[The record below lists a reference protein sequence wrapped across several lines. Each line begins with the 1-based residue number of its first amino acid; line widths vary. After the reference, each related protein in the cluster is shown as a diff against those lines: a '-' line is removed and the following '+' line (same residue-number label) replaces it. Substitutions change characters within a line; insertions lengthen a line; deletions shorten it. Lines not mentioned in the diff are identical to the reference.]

1 LENHVATTTDFIN
14 AYRQKRTEY
23 DRGNDFWQFSAYLS
37 LVSWKKTF
45 RRLKNWTSRG
55 FIHALVSV
63 PLQQLEARGAAPRNS
78 SSKHSNRSLHF
89 EVAKLHQTEGAV
101 AYLIG
106 LISPIASFAQ
116 LRPSNLDGLKQALEA
131 EKEND
136 YSSTH
141 SAYNGKS
148 AIQFQCLLIALFI
161 AYMTALK
168 DRDKIHQEEGEIL
181 ESEMATAK
189 LKSVKNKGQ
198 WAMQSMMKKVKEN
211 TKMMERKLDSQTRI
225 WNYGRILWT
234 VTSSQMFD
242 DHLQSLQ
249 GALVSVRP
257 GEEAHAWFFQL
268 MELDEE
274 PGSDGDGDDEDKD
287 GDDEDKDGDDEDEG
301 RTEDDEDGDG
311 TEDVDEEQRRE
322 ITLATSDADPV
333 NRFKNWTRLIT
344 SYFGALHH
352 VKSTVTDHPHEFQ
365 GKFIVARRRSSPV
378 PRKLNWPDVIR
389 NLCKEDG
396 EVQPLSNTTSFGDAI
411 TNNSILRPISSK
423 DSEPLSPEAHFTPKQ
438 ADEAISVLQ
447 KSINRDRKSFASF
460 GTSSAALDIHFSME
474 EASSAL
480 VDSAMLS
487 KKKKK
492 KKKVIETEMVLWSAD
507 EHCEAIATAILRYS
521 DKAIFDDQQ
530 DLRELILVRTIFTST
545 HSLG

>member
-274 PGSDGDGDDEDKD
+274 PGSDGDGD
-287 GDDEDKDGDDEDEG
+287 
-301 RTEDDEDGDG
+301 G
-311 TEDVDEEQRRE
+311 TEDVEEEQRRE
-322 ITLATSDADPV
+322 INLATPDADPV
-333 NRFKNWTRLIT
+333 TQFKNWTRLIT
-344 SYFGALHH
+344 SYFRDLRCVVSA
-352 VKSTVTDHPHEFQ
+352 VKHKSQTFK
-365 GKFIVARRRSSPV
+365 GKFIVTRRRSSPV
-378 PRKLNWPDVIR
+378 PLKLNWPNVIHK
-389 NLCKEDG
+389 LCKG
-396 EVQPLSNTTSFGDAI
+396 GGRVRSLSNTTSFGDAT
-411 TNNSILRPISSK
+411 TNNPSPQPTSSE
-423 DSEPLSPEAHFTPKQ
+423 DSESHADTTFLTTEQ
-438 ADEAISVLQ
+438 ADEAVNLLQ
-447 KSINRDRKSFASF
+447 EYINADRKLQASF
-460 GTSSAALDIHFSME
+460 GTSSVSSLPALSLNTITKNIATGMG
-474 EASSAL
+474 
-480 VDSAMLS
+480 VWTG
-487 KKKKK
+487 
-492 KKKVIETEMVLWSAD
+492 V
-507 EHCEAIATAILRYS
+507 EHCEGIAASLFRYP
-521 DKAIFDDQQ
+521 DKVIQKDQQ
-530 DLRELILVRTIFTST
+530 DLRKIILVSITFPFYTFIRLTAV
-545 HSLG
+545 